1 MSKGG
6 GGGGTRSQPTTSRV
20 VQTNLPQYA
29 EPYYQRLL
37 GATEAETARGYQP
50 YTGER
55 YATFSPEQQRGFALA
70 ETAVD
75 PNIAFP
81 QIQRAQT
88 ALEEVAGYTP
98 DQVRMDHLVRDP
110 TFDFTARDV
119 AYTPGQIS
127 SQSFIEG
134 DTAQRYM
141 NPFIENVI
149 DRQKQRAR
157 RDFERNVL
165 PSLRA
170 KQVQAGAFG
179 GSRGAIAEQI
189 ARSEMERDLLDADAQ
204 QRVRAY
210 TEAARIQDLDRA
222 SLLRAQALR
231 EQAAREAAG
240 VGLASDKVALEA
252 AQRRAALGLGLEEL
266 RERAA
271 KDVATTALQSGRLG
285 LEGQALRARAA
296 PQLAEMGGEEQ
307 RNILRQAEILRQIGG
322 QRQAERQDL
331 LDIGL
336 AEFMSQ
342 RDFPRQQLSF
352 LSGILHGT
360 PITPVSE
367 TTQFQR
373 RPSTGQSLL
382 RTGLA
387 GLGALRSIQ
396 N

>member
-1 MSKGG
+1 M
-6 GGGGTRSQPTTSRV
+6 
-20 VQTNLPQYA
+20 A
-29 EPYYQRLL
+29 
-37 GATEAETARGYQP
+37 
-50 YTGER
+50 
-55 YATFSPEQQRGFALA
+55 
-70 ETAVD
+70 
-75 PNIAFP
+75 
-81 QIQRAQT
+81 
-88 ALEEVAGYTP
+88 
-98 DQVRMDHLVRDP
+98 
-110 TFDFTARDV
+110 
-119 AYTPGQIS
+119 
-127 SQSFIEG
+127 
-134 DTAQRYM
+134 
-141 NPFIENVI
+141 
-149 DRQKQRAR
+149 
-157 RDFERNVL
+157 
-165 PSLRA
+165 
-170 KQVQAGAFG
+170 
-179 GSRGAIAEQI
+179 
-189 ARSEMERDLLDADAQ
+189 
-204 QRVRAY
+204 
-210 TEAARIQDLDRA
+210 
-222 SLLRAQALR
+222 
-231 EQAAREAAG
+231 EAAG
-240 VGLASDKVALEA
+240 AGLASDKVALEA

-296 PQLAEMGGEEQ
+296 PQLAEMGVEEQ